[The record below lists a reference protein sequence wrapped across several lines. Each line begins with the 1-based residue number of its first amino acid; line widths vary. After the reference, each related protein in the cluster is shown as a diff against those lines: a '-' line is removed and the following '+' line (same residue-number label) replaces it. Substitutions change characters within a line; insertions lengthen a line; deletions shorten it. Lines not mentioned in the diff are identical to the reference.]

1 MNDTVEAWSRVVTDR
16 VGLPIDVWAVAA
28 VLESE
33 GLRDHDARARFG
45 EAHLFAL
52 AEAVYRH
59 AIEHAP
65 AVSPAALPVANETPR
80 LRRLAR
86 DLGESALLTLPLVT
100 QLACGALFDHS
111 LVAARGLSARDG
123 VILSAAAATSG
134 ITAGAVAAN
143 VHHEGAEARATR
155 DAVRAARAVTTAFTS
170 GAALALATSAC
181 MALAW
186 VLFPVGLARDLAW
199 LLAHHLA
206 LCAVWVALAALLAL
220 GERLVVAVLLALG
233 ALGVAGFASLGMN
246 AHGAVLTGGAL
257 VTLVALADLVRATR
271 RLSHTHRREPSAPLR
286 SLDLRVGGAL
296 PRAAYG
302 AGYFALL
309 MVDRLTAWS
318 LDVGNAG
325 ARDTGA
331 GVALLTFLLPAA
343 LAEHLAAEFDRTL
356 ASAEARLPAHD
367 VTALRTLA
375 RRALG
380 SSIGL
385 LVGASALSVT
395 VVGVA
400 WGASSRGAL
409 DAVALRVFAW
419 DALGCQLLA
428 LGAFAALVHLGSAR
442 VTAPARALW
451 VAVLVDALVAEALG
465 RAWDASRAPV
475 GLVAGAATFAFV
487 TLRGAG
493 RLARSIDHARY
504 AAY

>member
-52 AEAVYRH
+52 AQAVYRH

-65 AVSPAALPVANETPR
+65 AVSPAALPVEDETPR
-80 LRRLAR
+80 ARRLAR
-86 DLGESALLTLPLVT
+86 DLGESAFLTLPFVT

-123 VILSAAAATSG
+123 VLLSAAAATSG

-170 GAALALATSAC
+170 GAALAFATSAC
-181 MALAW
+181 VALAW
-186 VLFPVGLARDLAW
+186 VLFPIGRARDLAW

-206 LCAVWVALAALLAL
+206 LCAVWVALAALVAL
-220 GERLVVAVLLALG
+220 GERLAVVALLALG
-233 ALGVAGFASLGMN
+233 ALGVAGFAALGMN

-257 VTLVALADLVRATR
+257 VAFVAVGDLVRATR
-271 RLSHTHRREPSAPLR
+271 RFANTHRREPAAPR
-286 SLDLRVGGAL
+286 KSLDLRVGGAL

-309 MVDRLTAWS
+309 MVDRLSAWS
-318 LDVGNAG
+318 LDAGGAG
-325 ARDTGA
+325 ARNTGA

-356 ASAEARLPAHD
+356 ASAEGRLPAHD
-367 VTALRTLA
+367 ATALRAIA
-375 RRALG
+375 RRTLG
-380 SSIGL
+380 VSVGL
-385 LVGASALSVT
+385 LVGASALSVSL
-395 VVGVA
+395 VGVA
-400 WGASSRGAL
+400 WRASLYGAL
-409 DAVALRVFAW
+409 DRVALRTFALG
-419 DALGCQLLA
+419 ALGCQLLA
-428 LGAFAALVHLGSAR
+428 LGAFAALVHLGCAR
-442 VTAPARALW
+442 IASPARALW
-451 VAVLVDALVAEALG
+451 LAVTVDALVAGALG
-465 RAWDASRAPV
+465 RAWGASWAPV

-487 TLRGAG
+487 MLRGAG
-493 RLARSIDHARY
+493 RIAGSIDHARY

>member
-1 MNDTVEAWSRVVTDR
+1 VNDTVEAWSRVVTDR

-52 AEAVYRH
+52 AQAVYRH
-59 AIEHAP
+59 AVTHAP
-65 AVSPAALPVANETPR
+65 ATPPATLPAETEIPR
-80 LRRLAR
+80 VRRLAR

-111 LVAARGLSARDG
+111 LVAARGLSPRDG
-123 VILSAAAATSG
+123 AILSAAAATSG
-134 ITAGAVAAN
+134 ITAGAVAAT

-155 DAVRAARAVTTAFTS
+155 DAVRAARAVTAAFTS
-170 GAALALATSAC
+170 GAALALATSGC
-181 MALAW
+181 VALGW
-186 VLFPVGLARDLAW
+186 VLSPIGRARDLAW
-199 LLAHHLA
+199 LVAHHLA
-206 LCAVWVALAALLAL
+206 LCAVWVALAALVAL
-220 GERLVVAVLLALG
+220 GERLAVAALLALG
-233 ALGVAGFASLGMN
+233 ALGVAALAALGMD

-257 VTLVALADLVRATR
+257 VTLVALGDLARTTR
-271 RLSHTHRREPSAPLR
+271 RFAHTHRREPAAPLK

-309 MVDRLTAWS
+309 MVDRLTAWT
-318 LDVGNAG
+318 LDVGGAG

-356 ASAEARLPAHD
+356 AAAERRLPAHA
-367 VTALRTLA
+367 VTSLRALA

-380 SSIGL
+380 SSVAL
-385 LVGASALSVT
+385 LVGAGALNVT
-395 VVGVA
+395 LVGGA
-400 WGASSRGAL
+400 WRASHRGAL
-409 DAVALRVFAW
+409 DAISLRVFVCG
-419 DALGCQLLA
+419 ALGCQLLA

-442 VTAPARALW
+442 LTSPARALW
-451 VAVLVDALVAEALG
+451 LAVIVDALVAGALG
-465 RAWDASRAPV
+465 RTLDASWAPV
-475 GLVAGAATFAFV
+475 GLIAGAATFAFV
-487 TLRGAG
+487 TLRGADRIAG
-493 RLARSIDHARY
+493 SIDHARY